1 MERKRSAGHS
11 LARFTRDTKPAKVAP
26 PVIRTSVLRKPAP
39 LSSLSIALAGL
50 RLNSYSGTPRA
61 LIAPGISAVWPTST
75 RMRNYRGRILPEPSS
90 SSARLLPIGRQVS
103 TWERQV
109 PRR

>member
-26 PVIRTSVLRKPAP
+26 PVIRTSVLRKPAA
-39 LSSLSIALAGL
+39 LSSLSIALASL

-61 LIAPGISAVWPTST
+61 LIAPGSPPYAPRQQEYGTD
-75 RMRNYRGRILPEPSS
+75 RGRILPEPSS
-90 SSARLLPIGRQVS
+90 SPPVRDRPFVHRLR
-103 TWERQV
+103 
-109 PRR
+109 